1 MSAVLASARTTARVR
16 TTSLSSIENRVAR
29 LLVCALFISA
39 FGLLVG
45 TNAVLVGDVSVLL
58 LATTFT
64 LLRGSE
70 HAYFPVLAGLLYFL
84 VVMYIVSAFGPNFP
98 GWYPALLG
106 LRKALPP
113 WILLVVGAAWPCNR
127 VRLIGRLVTLVLLI
141 CSACLLLH
149 NAAPGLEAAVTR
161 SAGTYTSLYAGKPRL
176 QGMLAGPFHAALA
189 GVVLVV
195 CAVGLPAIWRVRWAQ
210 LLSAAVGAL
219 VLFQANVR
227 SGWIAAFSGLLVVI
241 ALRPTRR
248 GLPRAMRVV
257 MLIGALSAAVLTNLQ
272 SLLLRNNAALES
284 LTHWRTD
291 TRLLN
296 RLETYRQAGALIR
309 QRPLTGWGPGS
320 AADTLGRYFENGV
333 HVTAHN
339 MFLAYAV
346 EAGVA
351 AALIVVVML
360 LVAGSALLRA
370 SQDSAVAVTGL
381 GLLAALVVFGA
392 TGTAVDAAPI
402 SWILLLVVGLA
413 FGSSG
418 GVPAS
423 RDGNTRARPRV
434 SVS

>member
-1 MSAVLASARTTARVR
+1 MSAVVASGSTTAAFRSVPRRAVEDRV
-16 TTSLSSIENRVAR
+16 ER
-29 LLVCALFISA
+29 LFVGALFISA

-45 TNAVLVGDVSVLL
+45 TNVVLVGDVSVLL

-70 HAYFPVLAGLLYFL
+70 HAYFRALAGLLYLL
-84 VVMYIVSAFGPNFP
+84 VTVYIVSAFGPNFP

-113 WILLVVGAAWPCNR
+113 WILLVVGVAWPCDR

-141 CSACLLLH
+141 CGACLLLH
-149 NAAPGLEAAVTR
+149 NAAPGVEAAVTR

-195 CAVGLPAIWRVRWAQ
+195 CSLGLPAVWTARWLR
-210 LLSAAVGAL
+210 LLSAAVGIL

-248 GLPRAMRVV
+248 GVPRAMRIV
-257 MLIGALSAAVLTNLQ
+257 MLAGALGAAVLTNLQ
-272 SLLLRNNAALES
+272 SLVLRNNAALES

-296 RLETYRQAGALIR
+296 RLETYREAGALIR
-309 QRPLTGWGPGS
+309 ERPLTGWGPGS

-351 AALIVVVML
+351 AAMIVAAML
-360 LVAGSALLRA
+360 FVAGRALLRA
-370 SQDSAVAVTGL
+370 SHDSAVAVTGL

-402 SWILLLVVGLA
+402 SWILLLIVGLA
-413 FGSSG
+413 VRSSSG
-418 GVPAS
+418 VPIS
-423 RDGNTRARPRV
+423 RSDDTRPRIRA
-434 SVS
+434 SLS

>member
-1 MSAVLASARTTARVR
+1 
-16 TTSLSSIENRVAR
+16 
-29 LLVCALFISA
+29 
-39 FGLLVG
+39 
-45 TNAVLVGDVSVLL
+45 
-58 LATTFT
+58 
-64 LLRGSE
+64 
-70 HAYFPVLAGLLYFL
+70 
-84 VVMYIVSAFGPNFP
+84 VSAFGPNFP

-210 LLSAAVGAL
+210 LLSAAVGVL